1 MIFDLLRAAGAFKKS
16 WSLSDL
22 LASLDIP
29 RFDRYLQNR
38 KPSSSHLM
46 RQPYKG
52 LFSGDLSNSG
62 YGRKGFSPSS
72 PKRALLPLSPKRTQ
86 VRLGSLKIT
95 ALSCLA
101 HARSTPNPRTSF
113 GALDLRLICCLRR
126 SRRCHPPSQPADRW
140 WSDPFA
146 TDLGRFPALCRDRD

>member
-1 MIFDLLRAAGAFKKS
+1 
-16 WSLSDL
+16 
-22 LASLDIP
+22 
-29 RFDRYLQNR
+29 
-38 KPSSSHLM
+38 M

-95 ALSCLA
+95 PLSCLA

-113 GALDLRLICCLRR
+113 GALDLRLIAACGVHDAAIHRA
-126 SRRCHPPSQPADRW
+126 SRRTGDDRIRLRQTLEDFQLCAEIAIN
-140 WSDPFA
+140 SNLL
-146 TDLGRFPALCRDRD
+146 DLNCPIWGV